1 MRDRKVDLLVGA
13 QRVRETFK
21 GAIGGKLPGT
31 KLALAFLD
39 LPWRRLPSDN
49 GFNSYC
55 FSSAVVI
62 FVRVHDA
69 TVFF

>member
-49 GFNSYC
+49 GFN
-55 FSSAVVI
+55 
-62 FVRVHDA
+62 RLD
-69 TVFF
+69 